1 MFWGLTIEP
10 GKHYSQT
17 VEQSFHVSMAALDTR
32 EKSGITQLLVRH
44 EKAEFLLCTLI
55 YGDKHPFPC
64 FQQQLNLN
72 LSEGSE
78 ISFYTEGKGTIHL
91 TGYLVTDNPVD
102 FSQGLLEQA
111 ESLLMDEEEEEEEED
126 DEEDDE
132 TDSEEESSSS
142 ADVSLLQMIE
152 NAGDEDD
159 DDSDGEEW
167 TPDKAKKSK
176 EKSAKKKKRK
186 SQLEP
191 VADEA
196 TFSTVKK
203 KRKAAVEAQA
213 LSKNELAEADGDE
226 DDEENDG
233 DFIPAAADGDDDD
246 DDDSNEDGDDDD
258 DGDDSEEDE
267 EEDKPKSTKE
277 NKSQI
282 KREAGSGQDAGVSTN
297 GQKSEGKGGQPLK
310 NAKGDNKEN
319 IQAQKKEKAVKR
331 QPEAQKTKVK
341 LQSGT
346 SIEDIK
352 LGEGKV
358 AKPGRKVFV
367 YYKGVFANNHK
378 EFDSKLTGKPFM
390 FILGRG
396 EVIKGWDEGVRG
408 MKVGGKRRL
417 TVPPS
422 QGYGRE
428 RTGPIPPNSTL
439 VFEVELKQVR

>member
-78 ISFYTEGKGTIHL
+78 ISFYSEGKGTIHL
-91 TGYLVTDNPVD
+91 TGYLVTDSPVD
-102 FSQGLLEQA
+102 ISQELLEQA
-111 ESLLMDEEEEEEEED
+111 ENLLMDEEEEEEEDDEE

-142 ADVSLLQMIE
+142 ANLSLFQKLL
-152 NAGDEDD
+152 NASDEDD
-159 DDSDGEEW
+159 EDSDGEEW

-186 SQLEP
+186 SQVEP

-213 LSKNELAEADGDE
+213 LSKNELAEADGDDD
-226 DDEENDG
+226 DDEIDG

-246 DDDSNEDGDDDD
+246 DDDDSNEDGDYGDDD
-258 DGDDSEEDE
+258 DDDDDSEEDE

-277 NKSQI
+277 TKSQT

-297 GQKSEGKGGQPLK
+297 GQKSEEKGGQPLK

-331 QPEAQKTKVK
+331 QPEAQKTTPAPKKVK

-378 EFDSKLTGKPFM
+378 EFDSKLSGKPFM

-422 QGYGRE
+422 QGH
-428 RTGPIPPNSTL
+428 PIW
-439 VFEVELKQVR
+439 R